1 MITEEQRQIRKRYIG
16 SSDAAAILG
25 MDPYRTAYDVWLE
38 KTGKVDGFEGNAAT
52 EAGNLLERA
61 CLDWVAPQL
70 SPFDRDVMEFSGDLI
85 ANFDGLSIAKIFT
98 VEAKS
103 SGIVGPANAGYG
115 DVTEGPCVE
124 IPDANVIQV
133 HHQMIVAGPCCDIA
147 YVPVLIGGRGFRLYT
162 VPRLRDF
169 AEVVWESGTR
179 FMERHVKTDTP
190 PPDSKPSLEV
200 LKRMRR
206 EPNKVISIPD
216 SIAYAWMNAKEAAD
230 AANKYADATQADLVA
245 ALGDAE
251 AGEFS
256 GGRLTYFQQT
266 VKAHQRK
273 ESTFRVL
280 RTKKTK

>member
-1 MITEEQRQIRKRYIG
+1 MITEQQRTTRKRFIG

-98 VEAKS
+98 VECKTT
-103 SGIVGPANAGYG
+103 GIVGPANAGYG

-206 EPNKVISIPD
+206 EPEKVISIPD
-216 SIAYAWMNAKEAAD
+216 SIAYAWLNARDARLAAEK
-230 AANKYADATQADLVA
+230 AEKAIEADLLTA
-245 ALGDAE
+245 INDAE
-251 AGEFS
+251 AGDFS
-256 GGRLTYFQQT
+256 GGRITYFEQT
-266 VKAHQRK
+266 RKAYAVK

>member
-1 MITEEQRQIRKRYIG
+1 MITEEQRQTRKRYIG

-25 MDPYRTAYDVWLE
+25 MDPYRSAYDVWLE
-38 KTGKVDGFEGNAAT
+38 KTGKVDAFAGNAAT

-70 SPFDRDVMEFSGDLI
+70 SPFARDVMEFAGDLI
-85 ANFDGLSIAKIFT
+85 ANFDGLSIANNFT
-98 VEAKS
+98 VEAKTT
-103 SGIVGPANAGYG
+103 GIVGPANAGYG

-133 HHQMIVAGPCCDIA
+133 HHQMVVAGPCCDIA
-147 YVPVLIGGRGFRLYT
+147 YVPVLIGGKGFRLYT
-162 VPRLRDF
+162 VPRLRDLT
-169 AEVVWESGTR
+169 EVVWESGTR
-179 FMERHVKTDTP
+179 FMERHVKTDIP
-190 PPDSKPSLEV
+190 PENSTPSLDV

-216 SIAYAWMNAKEAAD
+216 EIVTAWLAASKALDDAEKLEEVRKIALIESLSDAEAAD
-230 AANKYADATQADLVA
+230 W
-245 ALGDAE
+245 
-251 AGEFS
+251 S

-280 RTKKTK
+280 RTKKGK